1 MSKRARLEL
10 DTKQD
15 EILVD
20 WLSRLPDEILV
31 NIISRLA
38 VREAARTSV
47 LSSRWKYLWTFTT
60 CLNFSALK
68 MLWNVKKDPAT
79 LEEERYN
86 YINWVNDVLDS
97 HMGLCINEFRLCFEL
112 RNSHGSFITH
122 WIFTALAKKVQKLE
136 LNLHPVGGGF
146 WPPLELYSFPLECL
160 KLFRSPRTLSNI
172 KSLRSLCLD
181 AVNVSGEV
189 LEFFIYSC
197 PLLDRLRVVFSLDLL
212 SLKVVGSSVKLK
224 YLDICYCYFMEEVEI
239 SAPSVRSFK
248 YYGPEIKLR
257 MENVPQLLDIS
268 IGGGYGVR
276 MKHAISPIMSYFH
289 QLETLELGFVLNAEN
304 MQFPQC
310 ELPKL
315 RHLTFN
321 VLAFSSKSLLGLSCM
336 MEASTF
342 LQKFTL
348 KLQTVYVGSEIVS
361 ERKFRDCL
369 HQHLKVV
376 ELIGFVG
383 LPIEL
388 ELAFYLLKSATTL
401 EKMIVDPT
409 PPAVLGTPW
418 EFENYKKKQ
427 AARSCA
433 KELEPKI
440 PKGVELVIL

>member
-1 MSKRARLEL
+1 MLQLA
-10 DTKQD
+10 TKQD

-20 WLSRLPDEILV
+20 WISRLPDEILV

-146 WPPLELYSFPLECL
+146 WPPLELYAFPPECL

-197 PLLDRLRVVFSLDLL
+197 PLLARLRVVFSLDLL

-289 QLETLELGFVLNAEN
+289 QLETLELGFVLNAVSILN
-304 MQFPQC
+304 LKCFRVVNNFLSFC
-310 ELPKL
+310 LILLLFL
-315 RHLTFN
+315 RKICNSHN
-321 VLAFSSKSLLGLSCM
+321 VSC
-336 MEASTF
+336 
-342 LQKFTL
+342 L
-348 KLQTVYVGSEIVS
+348 
-361 ERKFRDCL
+361 
-369 HQHLKVV
+369 
-376 ELIGFVG
+376 
-383 LPIEL
+383 
-388 ELAFYLLKSATTL
+388 
-401 EKMIVDPT
+401 
-409 PPAVLGTPW
+409 
-418 EFENYKKKQ
+418 N
-427 AARSCA
+427 
-433 KELEPKI
+433 
-440 PKGVELVIL
+440 